1 MRTGYKVVLVFDE
14 IEPHIYAS
22 IIPATRRIYRVGER
36 YDEGG
41 PFFLSRT
48 FLAAKLFAAMW
59 TETHPHIAVFRANY
73 EPIVPQPKYF
83 PCPLFA
89 SSSIAQKWREL
100 VLQDVEWA
108 DLFLAT
114 TGINYVFN
122 YEDDVLCSWFEL
134 VGEPVAE
141 RINDQWVIHDPSV
154 LTEQRFLEVSW
165 R

>member
-1 MRTGYKVVLVFDE
+1 MRKAYKVVLVLNELD
-14 IEPHIYAS
+14 PPVYAS
-22 IIPATRRIYRVGER
+22 LIPATRRIYYVGER

-48 FLAAKLFAAMW
+48 FLSAKLFAAMW
-59 TETHPHIAVFRANY
+59 TKDHPHVAIFRANC

-89 SSSIAQKWREL
+89 SSEHAKKWREL
-100 VLQDVEWA
+100 VLQNVELA
-108 DLFLAT
+108 DTYIALA
-114 TGINYVFN
+114 GINYIFN
-122 YEDDVLCSWFEL
+122 YEDDVLCEWFEL

-141 RINDQWVIHDPSV
+141 SVNGEWVIHDPSV
-154 LTEQRFLEVSW
+154 LTERFMEVSW

>member
-14 IEPHIYAS
+14 VEPPVYAS
-22 IIPATRRIYRVGER
+22 IIPVTRRIYRPYER

-59 TETHPHIAVFRANY
+59 AETHPHVAIFRANY

-89 SSSIAQKWREL
+89 SSPIAQKWREL

-108 DLFLAT
+108 DVFLAT

-122 YEDDVLCSWFEL
+122 YEDDVLCSWFQL

-141 RINDQWVIHDPSV
+141 RVNDEWVIHDPSV
-154 LTEQRFLEVSW
+154 LTERFLEVSW